1 MTALSIVVVVFV
13 ILLAVGCFVFTLTM
27 SKNEKILKD
36 RLEEMSDN
44 KIDIIEDKVNIK
56 DLPLGERLV
65 RPYVLKS
72 SELMQKFLPQNTIDM
87 VEKKLIVAGNP
98 GGLTPTTFLG
108 QIGFLGVVC
117 PAVATVF
124 FILIMKQVAISLLLG
139 GFMSAA
145 LIILQVNKIS
155 TATKARK
162 KSIVKNLPFA
172 LDLLTISVDAGL
184 GFDSAVDK
192 VVLNMDGPISDEF
205 KRLLAE
211 MRIGKPRKDA
221 LREMIDRTEVEELSE
236 FVVAII
242 QADQLG
248 IGLSKLLKVQA
259 KQMRIKARQ
268 RAQEQANKAPVK
280 MLIPMIIFIF
290 PCIFAVLLGGAV
302 FTIIDAFKEM
312 GGGF

>member
-13 ILLAVGCFVFTLTM
+13 ILLAVGCFIFTLTM

-65 RPYVLKS
+65 RPYVLKT

-108 QIGFLGVVC
+108 QIGFIGVVC
-117 PAVATVF
+117 PAIATVF
-124 FILIMKQVAISLLLG
+124 FIIAMKQVAISLLLG
-139 GFMSAA
+139 GFLSAV

-268 RAQEQANKAPVK
+268 KAQEQANKAPVK
-280 MLIPMIIFIF
+280 MLIPMVMFIF

-302 FTIIDAFKEM
+302 FTIMDSLSMM
-312 GGGF
+312 GG

>member
-13 ILLAVGCFVFTLTM
+13 ILLAVGCFIFTLTM

-65 RPYVLKS
+65 RPYVLKT
-72 SELMQKFLPQNTIDM
+72 SELMQKFLPQNTVDM

-108 QIGFLGVVC
+108 QIGFIGVVC
-117 PAVATVF
+117 PAIATVF
-124 FILIMKQVAISLLLG
+124 FIIAMKQVAISLLLG
-139 GFMSAA
+139 GFLSAV

-268 RAQEQANKAPVK
+268 KAQEQANKAPVK
-280 MLIPMIIFIF
+280 MLIPMVMFIF

-302 FTIIDAFKEM
+302 FTIMDSLSMM
-312 GGGF
+312 GG

>member
-1 MTALSIVVVVFV
+1 MSTLYIIVIVFTV
-13 ILLAVGCFVFTLTM
+13 LLAIASFVFTLTI

-36 RLEEMSDN
+36 RLEEMTDN
-44 KIDIIEDKVNIK
+44 KIDIIEDKVNVK

-65 RPYVLKS
+65 RPYVIQS
-72 SELMQKFLPQNTIDM
+72 SAMLQKLLPKNTIDM
-87 VEKKLIVAGNP
+87 IEKKLIVAGNP

-108 QIGFLGVVC
+108 QIGFTGVVC
-117 PAVATVF
+117 PALATVLF
-124 FILIMKQVAISLLLG
+124 IFLMKKVGLSLLMGMFLSAILIVMQ
-139 GFMSAA
+139 F
-145 LIILQVNKIS
+145 NKIS
-155 TATKARK
+155 TATKARQK
-162 KSIVKNLPFA
+162 AIVKNLPFA

-211 MRIGKPRKDA
+211 MRIGRPRKDA
-221 LREMIDRTEVEELSE
+221 LRDMIARTEVEELSE

-259 KQMRIKARQ
+259 KQMRVKARQ
-268 RAQEQANKAPVK
+268 KAQEQANKAPVK
-280 MLIPMIIFIF
+280 MLIPMVMFIF
-290 PCIFAVLLGGAV
+290 PCIFAVLLGPAA
-302 FTIIDAFKEM
+302 FTIIDAFMEM
-312 GGGF
+312 GGL

>member
-1 MTALSIVVVVFV
+1 MNPLYIIAIVFV
-13 ILLAVGCFVFTLTM
+13 VLLALACFVFTLTM
-27 SKNEKILKD
+27 SKNEKLLKD

-44 KIDIIEDKVNIK
+44 KIDIIEDKVNVK

-65 RPYVLKS
+65 RPYVIKS
-72 SELMQKFLPQNTIDM
+72 SELLQKFLPQNTIDSF
-87 VEKKLIVAGNP
+87 EKKLIVAGNP
-98 GGLTPTTFLG
+98 GGLTATTFLG

-117 PAVATVF
+117 PVACTIL
-124 FILIMKQVAISLLLG
+124 FILLMKKVAISLLLG
-139 GFMSAA
+139 ISLSAI
-145 LIILQVNKIS
+145 LIVMQTNKIS
-155 TATKARK
+155 KATKARQ
-162 KSIVKNLPFA
+162 KSIRKNLPFA

-221 LREMIDRTEVEELSE
+221 LREMIARTEVEELSE

-259 KQMRIKARQ
+259 KQMRVKARQ
-268 RAQEQANKAPVK
+268 KAQEQANKAPVK
-280 MLIPMIIFIF
+280 MLIPMVMFIF
-290 PCIFAVLLGGAV
+290 PCIFIVLLGGAV
-302 FTIIDAFKEM
+302 FTIMDALKEM
-312 GGGF
+312 GGLF

>member
-1 MTALSIVVVVFV
+1 MNPLYIIAIVFV
-13 ILLAVGCFVFTLTM
+13 VLLALACFVFTLTM
-27 SKNEKILKD
+27 SKNEKLLKD

-44 KIDIIEDKVNIK
+44 RIDIIEDKVNVK

-65 RPYVLKS
+65 RPYVIKS
-72 SELMQKFLPQNTIDM
+72 SELLQKFLPQNTIDSF
-87 VEKKLIVAGNP
+87 EKKLIVAGNP
-98 GGLTPTTFLG
+98 GGLTATTFLG

-117 PAVATVF
+117 PVVCTVL
-124 FILIMKQVAISLLLG
+124 FILLMKKVAISLLLG
-139 GFMSAA
+139 ISLSAI
-145 LIILQVNKIS
+145 LIVMQTNKIS
-155 TATKARK
+155 TATKARQ
-162 KSIVKNLPFA
+162 KSIRKNLPFA

-221 LREMIDRTEVEELSE
+221 LREMIARTEVEELSE

-259 KQMRIKARQ
+259 KQMRVKARQ
-268 RAQEQANKAPVK
+268 KAQEQANKAPVK
-280 MLIPMIIFIF
+280 MLIPMVMFIF
-290 PCIFAVLLGGAV
+290 PCIFIVLLGGAV
-302 FTIIDAFKEM
+302 FTIMDALKEM
-312 GGGF
+312 GGLF